1 MMVGL
6 AVGDA
11 LGAPVEF
18 MEPGSFEP
26 VSGYRSGGPHGLL
39 PGYWTDDTSMALCS
53 AVSLHERGE
62 FNPADQIDR
71 FLRWFRKGYLSSTGR
86 CFDIGRRTLEA
97 LVRYERTGEVYA
109 GEESYDSA
117 GNGALMRLAPV
128 IIYALQHAQ
137 DPQALAREHG
147 RLTHADPRCIESNAV
162 FARLLS
168 AVVEGD
174 DKARLLER
182 LAAWSADVNDFEVA
196 QVAGGSYREKAPPAI
211 RASGYVVASL
221 EAALWAFCRSD
232 NFVDGALMA
241 VNLGHDS
248 DTIGAIFGQLAGA
261 FYGIEAIPTDWRDG
275 LYQYDAIVELTD
287 AIIDGVTIDLPPGWK

>member
-53 AVSLHERGE
+53 AVSLHECGE

-137 DPQALAREHG
+137 DPQTLAREHG

-168 AVVEGD
+168 VVLEGV
-174 DKARLLER
+174 DKSRLLER
-182 LAAWSADVNDFEVA
+182 LASWSSEISDVEVA
-196 QVAGGSYREKAPPAI
+196 QVVAGSYRDKVPPAI

-221 EAALWAFCRSD
+221 EAALWAFYRSD
-232 NFVDGALMA
+232 NFAEGALMA

-261 FYGIEAIPTDWRDG
+261 FYGIEAIPTEWRDG